1 MAEHGLTPTPSLPD
15 GSTGDSQFD
24 GLTIA
29 LNDTTHMAS
38 LACRKGQE
46 KAFAAAAKEL
56 FGSALPGPSGLVEGK
71 EFSLFWT
78 GPDQWFVE
86 TRLDKYEDIAAILKA
101 TFADTAS
108 ITEQSGAWAC
118 FELSGSGALK
128 LLERLC
134 MVDIEKMPTG
144 SAVRTVMEHLGVF
157 VICREAG
164 SRYTILGARSSTSSL
179 QHALVT
185 AAASAL

>member
-1 MAEHGLTPTPSLPD
+1 MAEHGLIPTPSLPD

-29 LNDTTHMAS
+29 LNDTIHIAS
-38 LACRKGQE
+38 LACRRGQE
-46 KAFAAAAKEL
+46 KPFAAAAKEL
-56 FGSALPGPSGLVEGK
+56 FGTGLPGPSGIIEDK

-101 TFADTAS
+101 TFGDTAS
-108 ITEQSGAWAC
+108 ITEQSGAWAR

-144 SAVRTVMEHLGVF
+144 TAVRTVMEHLGVF

-164 SRYTILGARSSTSSL
+164 SRYTILGARSSASSL